1 MEISEDLI
9 ILISSDLKRIPIKLK
24 AIKRSKF
31 LKNAINDFP
40 GEEIPIKTLYSTTL
54 YYIKEYLEYYEN
66 KKPKKIIY
74 PLPKKDFKECVEEW
88 DYNFINVDIETIY
101 NIMVAA
107 NFFDI
112 KSLVDLTAAKIA
124 SMIRGKS
131 PKEIRD
137 ILKINNES
145 KIIDNKIEDSDKK

>member
-40 GEEIPIKTLYSTTL
+40 GEEIPIKTLDSTTL

-66 KKPKKIIY
+66 NKPKKIIY

>member
-1 MEISEDLI
+1 M
-9 ILISSDLKRIPIKLK
+9 
-24 AIKRSKF
+24 
-31 LKNAINDFP
+31 
-40 GEEIPIKTLYSTTL
+40 
-54 YYIKEYLEYYEN
+54 
-66 KKPKKIIY
+66 
-74 PLPKKDFKECVEEW
+74 PKKDFKECVEEW
-88 DYNFINVDIETIY
+88 DYDFINVDIETIY

>member
-1 MEISEDLI
+1 
-9 ILISSDLKRIPIKLK
+9 
-24 AIKRSKF
+24 
-31 LKNAINDFP
+31 
-40 GEEIPIKTLYSTTL
+40 
-54 YYIKEYLEYYEN
+54 
-66 KKPKKIIY
+66 
-74 PLPKKDFKECVEEW
+74 
-88 DYNFINVDIETIY
+88 
-101 NIMVAA
+101 MVAA